1 MSNCEDPIP
10 TVTSAKRVL
19 SENAAAEGASVLA
32 VARERAS
39 GAVGLLPES
48 RKTALPSEF

>member
-10 TVTSAKRVL
+10 TITNVKRVP

-32 VARERAS
+32 VTGERAS